1 MMATDLLLISPGLRD
16 VTEQPV
22 ELLLKVD
29 LSACATDEARAT
41 AHLQASKAL
50 SLADLPAARL
60 HADWLAHCMQASKA
74 LSLADGGIRALA
86 QDVGVWGG
94 VINYDQEISLELSE
108 IVKLRR
114 NSPAP
119 ELGMYAFRLQVH
131 TQ

>member
-1 MMATDLLLISPGLRD
+1 MLPRCYRDVTENPTELDSSPGLRD

-50 SLADLPAARL
+50 TLADR
-60 HADWLAHCMQASKA
+60 
-74 LSLADGGIRALA
+74 GIRALA

-94 VINYDQEISLELSE
+94 VINYDEEIALELSE

-119 ELGMYAFRLQVH
+119 ELGMYSFRLQVRS
-131 TQ
+131 Q